1 MRFLITMNMPSRSG
15 GNIHQIIAEYP
26 AESLEKFVEDLE
38 SNDFIIVEEFY
49 KDADA
54 SRGVPAYY
62 SVGHTAINHRYVGKV
77 KIISGHN
84 QYQRKGDNYGLQRNP
99 PSFGSDTE

>member
-15 GNIHQIIAEYP
+15 GSIHQIIAEYP
-26 AESLEKFVEDLE
+26 AESLEDFVHELE
-38 SNDFIIVEEFY
+38 EKDFLIVEEFY

-54 SRGVPAYY
+54 PRSAVTYY

-77 KIISGHN
+77 KTISNN
-84 QYQRKGDNYGLQRNP
+84 QHGKRGDNYG
-99 PSFGSDTE
+99 T